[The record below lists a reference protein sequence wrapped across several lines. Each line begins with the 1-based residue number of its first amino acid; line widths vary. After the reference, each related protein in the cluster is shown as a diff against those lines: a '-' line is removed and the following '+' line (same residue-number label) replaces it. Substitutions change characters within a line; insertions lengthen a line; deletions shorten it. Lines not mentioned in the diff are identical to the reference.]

1 MIFFEQNYFFE
12 YYNEKEQIDVPAQL
26 ITLIPFVNPSLYLNL
41 KLRVTIRQ
49 LFSRGNGVSNIIT
62 IAL

>member
-12 YYNEKEQIDVPAQL
+12 YYTEKEQIEVPAQL

-41 KLRVTIRQ
+41 KFIYDYTSNFGLR
-49 LFSRGNGVSNIIT
+49 LF
-62 IAL
+62 